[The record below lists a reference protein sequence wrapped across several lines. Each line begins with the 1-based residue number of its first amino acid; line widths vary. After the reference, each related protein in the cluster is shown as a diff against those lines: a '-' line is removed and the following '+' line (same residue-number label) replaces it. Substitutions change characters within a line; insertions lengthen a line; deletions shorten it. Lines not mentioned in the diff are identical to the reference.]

1 MKRFALL
8 VLSFLLLAVCGCGGE
23 KTAMGFVPDHF
34 TVVEESDS
42 HGGWMGDG
50 LYYLVLDCAGNRD
63 EALENVSGWKELPLS
78 ENLRLMVYGGEKA
91 GMRYSYLEKEV
102 SIPQMEEGWY
112 YFVDRHRESTDS
124 SDDTNLLSRFSFN
137 FSLAV
142 YDAATDRLYYLEFD
156 T

>member
-8 VLSFLLLAVCGCGGE
+8 LLALLLLPVCGCGE
-23 KTAMGFVPDHF
+23 KTVMGFVPDHF

-50 LYYLVLDCAGNRD
+50 LYYLVLDCTENRD
-63 EALENVSGWKELPLS
+63 EALENVSGWKPLPLS
-78 ENLRLMVYGGEKA
+78 ENLRLMVYGGEKD
-91 GMRYSYLEKEV
+91 GVRYGYLEKDV
-102 SIPQMEEGWY
+102 HFPQTEEGWY
-112 YFVDRHRESTDS
+112 CFVDRHSESTDS

-142 YDAATDRLYYLEFD
+142 YDAAADRLYYLEFD